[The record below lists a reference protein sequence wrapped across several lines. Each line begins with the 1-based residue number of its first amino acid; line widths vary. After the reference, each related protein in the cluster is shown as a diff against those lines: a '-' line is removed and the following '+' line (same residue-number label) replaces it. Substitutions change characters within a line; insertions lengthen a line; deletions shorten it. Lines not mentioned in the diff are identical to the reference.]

1 MFRKL
6 YILLVVVLI
15 GCNSRAAERGT
26 NNEVPT
32 RRDECEV
39 LLGFNRR
46 GAERGSRSE
55 MPTHRDECEVLVGA
69 TDTTCYMPLLRD
81 RRVAILANH
90 TAMFNEELHLVDML
104 HQEGIDI
111 VGIFA
116 PEHGFR
122 GSVEAGMEVENGI
135 DPATGIRILSLYNG
149 NTQRPSDEV
158 MRSFDVLVVDMQDV
172 GLRFYTYYI
181 SMLRM
186 IEACADFDCEVIVL
200 DRPNPNGHYVDG
212 PTLDMRYKSGVGWL
226 PIPVVHGLTM
236 GEIATMA
243 IGEGWVRE
251 AQLTV
256 VKCRNYD
263 HQTHYTLPI
272 APSPNL
278 PTQHSIYLY
287 PTTCL
292 FEGTVLSMGRGTE
305 APFEIFGHPELTDY
319 EFEFTPMPNAGSA
332 NPPHNGRVCYGQDLR
347 SLSNEEVW
355 AEGID
360 LSYII
365 EAYHNLD
372 MGASFFTPMFEKLI
386 GVSWVREMI
395 IAGQTAEAI
404 EARWA
409 EDVARFK
416 ELRHKYLLYNE

>member
-1 MFRKL
+1 MLRPL
-6 YILLVVVLI
+6 HILLATLMLCA
-15 GCNSRAAERGT
+15 CNSHAATPDNGNVAEPSR
-26 NNEVPT
+26 EVI
-32 RRDECEV
+32 
-39 LLGFNRR
+39 
-46 GAERGSRSE
+46 
-55 MPTHRDECEVLVGA
+55 VGA
-69 TDTTCYMPLLRD
+69 QDTATYMPLLRD
-81 RRVAILANH
+81 RRVAVLANH
-90 TAMFNEELHLVDML
+90 TAMYDTERHIVDMM
-104 HQEGIDI
+104 HAEGVNI

-122 GSVEAGMEVENGI
+122 GAVEAGAKIEDGI
-135 DPATGIRILSLYNG
+135 DVKTGTRILSLYNG

-186 IEACADFDCEVIVL
+186 VDACADFGCEVVVL

-212 PTLDMRYKSGVGWL
+212 PILDMKYKSGVGWL
-226 PIPVVHGLTM
+226 PIPVVHGMTM

-243 IGEGWVRE
+243 IGEGW
-251 AQLTV
+251 AKPAKLTV
-256 VKCRNYD
+256 VKCQNYD
-263 HQTHYTLPI
+263 HTTHYTLPI

-305 APFEIFGHPELTDY
+305 APFELYGHPDLTGYD
-319 EFEFTPMPNAGSA
+319 FSFMPAPNAGSA
-332 NPPHNGRVCYGQDLR
+332 KPPHMGKLCYGEDLR
-347 SLSNEEVW
+347 SLPNEDIW

-360 LSYII
+360 LSYIV
-365 EAYHNLD
+365 EAYHNLALGD
-372 MGASFFTPMFEKLI
+372 KFFTQMFEKLI
-386 GVSWVREMI
+386 GVGYVREMI
-395 IAGQTAEAI
+395 MEGHSAEEI

-409 EDVARFK
+409 EDVEKFK
-416 ELRHKYLLYNE
+416 TQRRKYLIYNE

>member
-1 MFRKL
+1 MVRRL
-6 YILLVVVLI
+6 YILTIALALFA
-15 GCNSRAAERGT
+15 CNGRAAKSSTYSSVSTTVEER
-26 NNEVPT
+26 
-32 RRDECEV
+32 
-39 LLGFNRR
+39 
-46 GAERGSRSE
+46 
-55 MPTHRDECEVLVGA
+55 EVLVGA
-69 TDTTCYMPLLRD
+69 TDTTTYMPLLRQ
-81 RRVAILANH
+81 RRVAVLANH
-90 TAMFNEELHLVDML
+90 TAMFSEELHLVDML
-104 HQEGIDI
+104 HREGINV

-122 GSVEAGMEVENGI
+122 GSVEAGMEVTNGV
-135 DPATGIRILSLYNG
+135 DPGTGIRILSLYNG

-186 IEACADFDCEVIVL
+186 VDACADFGCEVIVL

-212 PTLDMRYKSGVGWL
+212 PILDMRYKSGVGWL

-236 GEIATMA
+236 GEIAMMA
-243 IGEGWVRE
+243 IGEGWARE
-251 AQLTV
+251 AKLTV

-305 APFEIFGHPELTDY
+305 APFELYGHPELEGYD
-319 EFEFTPMPNAGSA
+319 FEFTPRPNAGSA
-332 NPPHNGRVCYGQDLR
+332 NPPHNGQRCYGRDLR
-347 SLSNEEVW
+347 GLTNEEIW

-360 LSYII
+360 LSYLI

-372 MGASFFTPMFEKLI
+372 KGDSFFTSMFEKLI
-386 GVSWVREMI
+386 GVGWVREMI
-395 IAGQTAEAI
+395 IAGESAATI

-409 EDVARFK
+409 DDVEEFK
-416 ELRHKYLLYNE
+416 QLRRKYLLYDE